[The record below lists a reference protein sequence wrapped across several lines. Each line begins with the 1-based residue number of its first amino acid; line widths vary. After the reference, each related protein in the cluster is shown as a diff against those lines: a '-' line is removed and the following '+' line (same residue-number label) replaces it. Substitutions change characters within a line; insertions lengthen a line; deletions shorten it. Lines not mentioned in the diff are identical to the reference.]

1 MAAASPSECL
11 SFLELLLS
19 SVPLRSEEEKKR
31 ENIAHI
37 SKKYLRNLS
46 LNCLIKEFNKCLLM
60 HKCSVGLC
68 RALAHLFHLLWAQT
82 AAGLLMGTA

>member
-19 SVPLRSEEEKKR
+19 SVPLRSEEKQKR

-37 SKKYLRNLS
+37 SKKCLHNLS
-46 LNCLIKEFNKCLLM
+46 LNCLIKEFNRCLLM

-68 RALAHLFHLLWAQT
+68 QALAHLFHLLWAQT